1 MKGVKCR
8 NAELIMQNSELKNLT
23 FWCFDGVIPTYD
35 YLKPEKKLGRKKV
48 TIHPPEPFRI
58 KMVEP
63 IKLLDRRSREAAI
76 QRAGYNLFGLR
87 SEEIFID
94 LLTDSG
100 TNAMSQNQWSAM
112 LKGDESYAGAR
123 SYFRL
128 AETIQDIF
136 GFDYFLPCHQGR
148 AAEHILSTCLVK
160 PGQYVP
166 SNTHFDTTDANIRA
180 RGGHPINL
188 VIDEAYDS
196 KSRYPFK
203 GNMDIRKLRRFIEKV
218 GLEQIPLG
226 MITVTN
232 NAGGGQPVSLEN
244 LHAVSKTYQAFGIP
258 FFIDACRFAENA
270 YLIKLRE
277 PGYADKSPL
286 EISREMFALA
296 DGVTV
301 SAKKDGLVNIGGFIA
316 MNDRVLFEQARNQ
329 LILREG
335 FPTYGGLAGRDL
347 EAIAIGLR
355 EVLQEDYL
363 RYRLGQTT
371 YLAEQLLHLNIPIV
385 EPPGAHAVYIDAG
398 LLLPHIPQDQ
408 FPGQAL
414 AVQIY
419 TEGGIRTVE
428 LGSLAFAYPDPKTG
442 KMVYSP
448 LELVRLA
455 LPRRVYTQSHLDYV
469 VEVIEETAARREQ
482 IPGYRLTYAPK
493 LLRHFTAQLEPLK
506 QARTFPE
513 TAKLTSLI

>member
-1 MKGVKCR
+1 M
-8 NAELIMQNSELKNLT
+8 AT
-23 FWCFDGVIPTYD
+23 
-35 YLKPEKKLGRKKV
+35 
-48 TIHPPEPFRI
+48 HPPEPFRI

-76 QRAGYNLFGLR
+76 RRAGYNLFGLR

-100 TNAMSQNQWSAM
+100 TNAMSQAQWAA
-112 LKGDESYAGAR
+112 LLEGDESYAGAR

-128 AETIQDIF
+128 AEVIEDIF
-136 GFDYFLPCHQGR
+136 GFSYFLPCHQGR
-148 AAEHILSTCLVK
+148 AAENILSSCLVQ
-160 PGQYVP
+160 PDQYIP
-166 SNTHFDTTDANIRA
+166 SNTHFDTTSANIRA
-180 RGGHPINL
+180 RGGHPINF
-188 VIDEAYDS
+188 VIEEAYS
-196 KSRYPFK
+196 PQSRHPFK
-203 GNMDIRKLRRFIEKV
+203 GNMDIHKLHRFITKV
-218 GLEQIPLG
+218 GVERIPLG

-244 LHAVSKTYQAFGIP
+244 LTAVSETYRTFNIP

-277 PGYADKSPL
+277 PGYADRSPL
-286 EISREMFALA
+286 DICREMFALA

-316 MNDRVLFEQARNQ
+316 MNDADLFEQARNA

-347 EAIAIGLR
+347 NAIAIGLR
-355 EVLQEDYL
+355 EALQSDYL

-371 YLAEQLLHLNIPIV
+371 YLAERLLDARIPII

-398 LLLPHIPQDQ
+398 ALLPHIQRDQ

-414 AVQIY
+414 AVQLY
-419 TEGGIRTVE
+419 LEGGIRTVE
-428 LGSLAFAYPDPKTG
+428 LGSLAFAYPDSTTG
-442 KMVYSP
+442 QMVYPP
-448 LELVRLA
+448 LELLRLA

-469 VEVIEETAARREQ
+469 VDIVEETATRREP
-482 IPGYRLTYAPK
+482 IPGYRLKFAPK

-506 QARTFPE
+506 QTGSISVRNAVP
-513 TAKLTSLI
+513 AGV